1 MHRFK
6 ASTLAAACPSATG
19 PDSREAPGAA
29 AERCRA
35 GACALKLVMYC
46 VRGSAGDGERDSSRP
61 RFLPGQ
67 KCPLCVDSDTQP
79 RLVAT
84 PRLSGSAH
92 QRNAHQGVSRKRP
105 SSSYDGLPR
114 RDALHTERTGSGS
127 LKARACGVSA
137 MNMGPYTTVM
147 QQQPKVV
154 VNRQPV
160 CVGCCCARAGR
171 RLHTAAGRPEAA
183 RRRL

>member
-1 MHRFK
+1 MHYTKHDSVRPPQTERRPWGEPRAPQAASDSRQQTGQARWGWAAMHRFK

-67 KCPLCVDSDTQP
+67 KCPSCVHSDTQP
-79 RLVAT
+79 GLVAT

-127 LKARACGVSA
+127 GKHEPAVS
-137 MNMGPYTTVM
+137 V
-147 QQQPKVV
+147 Q
-154 VNRQPV
+154 
-160 CVGCCCARAGR
+160 
-171 RLHTAAGRPEAA
+171 
-183 RRRL
+183 